1 MLNVTKV
8 SADRINIELSGAIDA
23 DEMSTVLDH
32 LLRKSEGVSN
42 GKMLYTISDFAMPTL
57 SALVVELYRM
67 PELLG
72 LLGKFKKCAVLCDTA
87 WVRTAAEFEGAVFR
101 SLDIKSFTLSDTE
114 AAETWL
120 NGRQESAEQ
129 EEEEEN
135 FPV

>member
-1 MLNVTKV
+1 MIGSAHSNFIIWQRVATKFAMRV
-8 SADRINIELSGAIDA
+8 NSGQTLFLHRFFNRAVI
-23 DEMSTVLDH
+23 
-32 LLRKSEGVSN
+32 
-42 GKMLYTISDFAMPTL
+42 YTISDFAMPTL

-101 SLDIKSFTLSDTE
+101 SLDIKSFSLSDTE

-129 EEEEEN
+129 EEEDAN